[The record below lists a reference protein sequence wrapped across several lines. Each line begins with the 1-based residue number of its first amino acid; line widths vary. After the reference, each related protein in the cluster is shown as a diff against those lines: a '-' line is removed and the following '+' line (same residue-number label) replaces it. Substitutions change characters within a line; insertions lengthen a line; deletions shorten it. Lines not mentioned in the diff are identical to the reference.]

1 MTSGYDPIGNR
12 EEYEKRLEE
21 RYALRDRE
29 YEKHLR
35 LRTEREAF
43 EREAFDR
50 DYGTKWYMHDSSATL
65 SEEETKMMK
74 RKEMTT
80 DWLKS
85 EEKRND
91 DRSLV
96 ERLAEIK
103 KEKYRRLNGEQL
115 ELRDKILEYEDEKKN
130 GDIWDELIESVNK
143 ATLNK
148 KDK

>member
-43 EREAFDR
+43 ER
-50 DYGTKWYMHDSSATL
+50 DYGTKWYMQ
-65 SEEETKMMK
+65 EETKMMK

>member
-1 MTSGYDPIGNR
+1 MSSPWQFFGNR

-80 DWLKS
+80 DPWSKDWLKS
-85 EEKRND
+85 
-91 DRSLV
+91 
-96 ERLAEIK
+96 K
-103 KEKYRRLNGEQL
+103 KKSIVG
-115 ELRDKILEYEDEKKN
+115 
-130 GDIWDELIESVNK
+130 
-143 ATLNK
+143 
-148 KDK
+148 